1 MRKSAA
7 AAPRGPVLILGARS
21 GIARAV
27 AERYAA
33 RGHPLQLALRDPG
46 RLAATAEDIRHRHGV
61 AVTLLAFDALA
72 VDGHHAFV
80 AALPELPAIAISAVG
95 VLGDQ
100 GESERDGGAAIL
112 VLRANFEGPASVLAH
127 LANAFAARGSGTIVG
142 ISSVAGERGR
152 RKNYVY
158 GAAKAGMTAF
168 LSGLRARMRDAGVH
182 VVTVLPGPV
191 ATAMTAGRTLP
202 PLVTATAEEVAVAI
216 ERAVDR
222 RRSVIYVRPVW
233 RYIMIAVRAMPES
246 LFRRLRL

>member
-1 MRKSAA
+1 VNPATVA
-7 AAPRGPVLILGARS
+7 VDRGPVLILGARS
-21 GIARAV
+21 GIGMAV
-27 AERYAA
+27 ALRYAA

-46 RLAATAEDIRHRHGV
+46 RLAVAAEVIRRRHRV
-61 AVTLLAFDALA
+61 AVTLIAFDALDI
-72 VDGHHAFV
+72 DGHAAFV
-80 AALPELPAIAISAVG
+80 DALPELPAIAVSAVG
-95 VLGDQ
+95 LLGDQ
-100 GESERDGGAAIL
+100 GESERDGHAASL

-168 LSGLRARMRDAGVH
+168 LSGLRARMMEAGVH

-191 ATAMTAGRTLP
+191 ATAMTAGRRLP

-222 RRSVIYVRPVW
+222 RRSVIYVRPLW
-233 RYIMIAVRAMPES
+233 RFVMAAVRALPEP